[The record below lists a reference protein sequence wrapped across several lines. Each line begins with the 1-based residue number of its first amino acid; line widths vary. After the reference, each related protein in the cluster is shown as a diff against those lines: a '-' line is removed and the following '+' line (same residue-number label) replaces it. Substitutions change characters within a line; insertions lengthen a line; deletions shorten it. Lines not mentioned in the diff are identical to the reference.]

1 MVTTITHAEIST
13 STASRLGKDYTAESV
28 GNVVK
33 EYSNTLVDLM
43 KEKGPNSTGDKLLVE
58 TPLVG
63 YCVNYHETGVR
74 KNADGTEEK
83 IGPNRTIKTAVPNS
97 IIEGI
102 NADLIKAVVNIGK
115 AVIGAIKKAA

>member
-13 STASRLGKDYTAESV
+13 STASRLGKDYSAESV

-43 KEKGPNSTGDKLLVE
+43 KEKAPNSTGDKLLVE

-83 IGPNRTIKTAVPNS
+83 IGPNRTVKTAVPNS
-97 IIEGI
+97 IP
-102 NADLIKAVVNIGK
+102 LAVSTMTLSSTFNSKSCGSK
-115 AVIGAIKKAA
+115 

>member
-13 STASRLGKDYTAESV
+13 STASRLGKDYTAEGV

-33 EYSNTLVDLM
+33 EYSNSLLDLM

-63 YCVNYHETGVR
+63 YCVDYHESGTR

-83 IGPNRTIKTAVPNS
+83 IGPNRTIKTAIPNAF
-97 IIEGI
+97 IEGI
-102 NADLIKAVVNIGK
+102 NADLIKLVVNVGK